1 MSSSTSYADTSAD
14 SAEIEDEE
22 MTVDSSSE
30 NDGKIVREV
39 GCIEEEGKAETAIIE
54 REDQPASSVELS
66 SYENNE
72 DVEADLVDIETV
84 YDDVLVTGASSIIV
98 YEGNA
103 LHEDLSIEDKIVDG
117 ENDRG
122 EDGGE
127 EDRAEDNAEEEALNE
142 EDEWER
148 AETPEDYDAE
158 Q

>member
-1 MSSSTSYADTSAD
+1 M
-14 SAEIEDEE
+14 
-22 MTVDSSSE
+22 
-30 NDGKIVREV
+30 
-39 GCIEEEGKAETAIIE
+39 
-54 REDQPASSVELS
+54 
-66 SYENNE
+66 
-72 DVEADLVDIETV
+72 
-84 YDDVLVTGASSIIV
+84 V
-98 YEGNA
+98 YEGNG
-103 LHEDLSIEDKIVDG
+103 LREDLSIEDKIVDG